1 MTPVTIKKHWRED
14 ELVFEVGNFDE
25 TTGCGLITTGIEA
38 PRAKYRISI
47 PRSVAEEMLGSN
59 IDIDRQVALFFRL
72 GPASGIEYQIVDQQ

>member
-14 ELVFEVGNFDE
+14 ELVFEVGNFDKYADA
-25 TTGCGLITTGIEA
+25 LITTGIEA